1 VNVIEVKGLSKKY
14 RIGKAEKRADT
25 ILGAIAN
32 GLKSP
37 LQNLRQIR
45 NLSKLDRDED
55 SVFWALRDV
64 SFEVKQG
71 EVLGIIGHNGAGK
84 STLLKILSRITEPSA
99 GEVRI
104 TGRVAALLEVGTGFH
119 PELTGRENIYMN
131 GTILGMRKREIDT
144 KLDEI
149 VDFSGV
155 EKYLDTPVKFYSS
168 GMRVRLGFSV
178 AAHLEPEI
186 LIVDEV
192 LAVGDA
198 EFQRKC
204 LGKMQDVSSN
214 YGRTVLFVSHNMAAV
229 RKLCSS
235 LLVIKSG
242 EIAFRGE
249 TTNGISAYN
258 NQFNAIGLQSD
269 LINRVDRVGSG
280 EVKFKSVYLRDWKG
294 DKIISN
300 TFSTGDSI
308 RIVCEIDSSGD
319 FDNVSFL
326 ITCRDIDDEP
336 LFTLHTRLTE
346 KLFSIRKGINIV
358 NCDVAKFP
366 LVKGEYYL
374 SLRGICGGKTTK
386 LGNVTDHIE
395 KALFFRVE
403 DGDFYGSGEQLNSEK
418 AGIINVLHNWS

>member
-1 VNVIEVKGLSKKY
+1 MNVIEVKGLSKKY

-25 ILGAIAN
+25 IFGAIAN

-37 LQNLRQIR
+37 LKNLRQIR

-131 GTILGMRKREIDT
+131 GTILGMRKKEIDK

-192 LAVGDA
+192 LSVGDA
-198 EFQRKC
+198 EFQKKC
-204 LGKMQDVSSN
+204 LGKMESVAQT
-214 YGRTVLFVSHNMAAV
+214 GRTVLFVSHNLNAV
-229 RKLCSS
+229 KSFCPSSMLLENGRKLFLDSS
-235 LLVIKSG
+235 DIVVNHYLKKLG
-242 EIAFRGE
+242 
-249 TTNGISAYN
+249 SAYVWKPLAKEAADVHR
-258 NQFNAIGLQSD
+258 QIFLRSIDCSMHQAIPLNKAFSIKVQLDFLVNQSD
-269 LINRVDRVGSG
+269 PIHVNLFFKAEGEMAFVVSSKQFTADVG
-280 EVKFKSVYLRDWKG
+280 VYELEFQFPQHLFNNLTYQIDVMVIQRATG
-294 DKIISN
+294 II
-300 TFSTGDSI
+300 
-308 RIVCEIDSSGD
+308 
-319 FDNVSFL
+319 
-326 ITCRDIDDEP
+326 
-336 LFTLHTRLTE
+336 TE
-346 KLFSIRKGINIV
+346 K
-358 NCDVAKFP
+358 DVLTIDFIDMREIGWRGKFP
-366 LVKGEYYL
+366 GYVRPGVNTELVK
-374 SLRGICGGKTTK
+374 I
-386 LGNVTDHIE
+386 
-395 KALFFRVE
+395 
-403 DGDFYGSGEQLNSEK
+403 
-418 AGIINVLHNWS
+418 

>member
-1 VNVIEVKGLSKKY
+1 MNVIEVKGLSKKY

-25 ILGAIAN
+25 IFGAIAN

-37 LQNLRQIR
+37 LKNLRQIR

-131 GTILGMRKREIDT
+131 GTILGMRKKEIDK

-198 EFQRKC
+198 EFQAKC
-204 LGKMQDVSSN
+204 LGKMEDVSKD
-214 YGRTVLFVSHNMAAV
+214 GRTVLFVSHNLSAV
-229 RKLCSS
+229 NSLCTKGIVLKDGGVYYNGDQSS
-235 LLVIKSG
+235 AIAEYKANLLNFTGNEFIRSKTSGREVIKSFKIIQQPFI
-242 EIAFRGE
+242 EE
-249 TTNGISAYN
+249 SDPTNIVS
-258 NQFNAIGLQSD
+258 
-269 LINRVDRVGSG
+269 VGSNASIIIELDSVEKHFERCSLSVG
-280 EVKFKSVYLRDWKG
+280 IFNSDDLLMVAFKSVVQYNRQWSVKG
-294 DKIISN
+294 KKRVVISWENINLLPGVYHFKCAFTSDK
-300 TFSTGDSI
+300 
-308 RIVCEIDSSGD
+308 VK
-319 FDNVSFL
+319 
-326 ITCRDIDDEP
+326 IDDL
-336 LFTLHTRLTE
+336 LFAGRLTVILD
-346 KLFSIRKGINIV
+346 KDI
-358 NCDVAKFP
+358 
-366 LVKGEYYL
+366 
-374 SLRGICGGKTTK
+374 
-386 LGNVTDHIE
+386 
-395 KALFFRVE
+395 
-403 DGDFYGSGEQLNSEK
+403 YGSGNSVNQNQ
-418 AGIINVLHNWS
+418 GMLVPLVNWSI

>member
-1 VNVIEVKGLSKKY
+1 MNVIEVKGLSKKY
-14 RIGKAEKRADT
+14 RIGKAEQRADT

-131 GTILGMRKREIDT
+131 GTILGMRKKEIDK

-192 LAVGDA
+192 LSVGDA
-198 EFQRKC
+198 EFQKKC
-204 LGKMQDVSSN
+204 LGKMESVALT
-214 YGRTVLFVSHNMAAV
+214 GRTVLFVSHNLNAV
-229 RKLCSS
+229 KSFCPSSMLLENGRKLLLDSS
-235 LLVIKSG
+235 DIIVHHYLKKLG
-242 EIAFRGE
+242 
-249 TTNGISAYN
+249 SAYAWRPLAKEATDA
-258 NQFNAIGLQSD
+258 QHQIFLRSIDCSIHQAIPLNKAFSIKVQLNFLVNQSD
-269 LINRVDRVGSG
+269 PIHVNLFFKAEGEMAFVVSSKQFSANIGTYELEFQFPQHLFNNLTYQVDVMVIQRATG
-280 EVKFKSVYLRDWKG
+280 
-294 DKIISN
+294 II
-300 TFSTGDSI
+300 
-308 RIVCEIDSSGD
+308 
-319 FDNVSFL
+319 
-326 ITCRDIDDEP
+326 
-336 LFTLHTRLTE
+336 TE
-346 KLFSIRKGINIV
+346 K
-358 NCDVAKFP
+358 DVLTIDFIDTREIGWRGKFP
-366 LVKGEYYL
+366 GYVRPGVNTELVK
-374 SLRGICGGKTTK
+374 I
-386 LGNVTDHIE
+386 
-395 KALFFRVE
+395 
-403 DGDFYGSGEQLNSEK
+403 
-418 AGIINVLHNWS
+418 